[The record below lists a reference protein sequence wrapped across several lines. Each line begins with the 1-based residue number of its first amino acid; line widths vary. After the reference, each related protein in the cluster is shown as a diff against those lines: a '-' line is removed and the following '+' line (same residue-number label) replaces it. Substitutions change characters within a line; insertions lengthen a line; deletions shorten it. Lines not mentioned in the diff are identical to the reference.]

1 MSTALDAK
9 YGSIFESIIYTWW
22 RFDASEIISIE
33 HETKINIDKAYI
45 SHVVIIV
52 II

>member
-9 YGSIFESIIYTWW
+9 YESIFESIIYTWW